1 MGCLIEVNNLSKKYK
16 IRSNWFKTTS
26 KQVLQPLSFKLEARE
41 TLGVIGGIGS
51 GKSTLAKLLVGA
63 ARPTTG
69 EISLN
74 GQLLQTGNFKQR
86 CQHVRMIF
94 QNAADTLNPSLT
106 IRQQLEE
113 PLLLNNSKLNL
124 EARDQIIR
132 ATLQKVGLL
141 ADHMHFY
148 PHMFSGGQKQ
158 RISLARAIIL
168 QPQLI
173 ILDEAL
179 AALDLSIRAQM
190 INLLLDLQE
199 QMGLSYLL
207 ISHDID
213 EIEHF
218 CDKLMVLRDGKVVEY
233 GATKDVLANP
243 KDRYT
248 QKLILSQRKR
258 HTVK

>member
-1 MGCLIEVNNLSKKYK
+1 MEPYDK
-16 IRSNWFKTTS
+16 
-26 KQVLQPLSFKLEARE
+26 
-41 TLGVIGGIGS
+41 
-51 GKSTLAKLLVGA
+51 
-63 ARPTTG
+63 
-69 EISLN
+69 
-74 GQLLQTGNFKQR
+74 
-86 CQHVRMIF
+86 
-94 QNAADTLNPSLT
+94 
-106 IRQQLEE
+106 LEE
-113 PLLLNNSKLNL
+113 PLLLNNTKLSLDERN
-124 EARDQIIR
+124 QIIR
-132 ATLQKVGLL
+132 AILQKVGLL

-168 QPQLI
+168 KPQLV

-248 QKLILSQRKR
+248 QKLILSQRKI